1 MIGKGMDGRGVIWT
15 QFILAAALARTARAV
30 LERAPASALDAE
42 VVFSYADTH
51 GGSGRIEPPDMLA
64 AVLAHRS
71 DFTMPSFHQ
80 AMIPATAGHPGSW
93 VLAGR
98 VVAGLGQA
106 RLAFEADVNDIAP
119 EIIATAQGNREI
131 GWTRFWSHD
140 WFQFLRNRI
149 AMLNRPDFVFI
160 DPPPDDPRG
169 PGYAI
174 DAAIL
179 LDTMGVPY
187 MVSYPVASPQEPI
200 DEIGRTGLEL
210 HRRDGGGDD
219 WGCGVL
225 LGGGGEAVVLD
236 VLADLHHLATVLG
249 GELVVR
255 LPRAPLDDYCI

>member
-1 MIGKGMDGRGVIWT
+1 MDGCGIIWA
-15 QFILAAALARTARAV
+15 QFILAAALARAARARV
-30 LERAPASALDAE
+30 ERAPADGGE

-51 GGSGRIEPPDMLA
+51 GGSGRGAPPALLPS
-64 AVLAHRS
+64 VLERQG
-71 DFTMPSFHQ
+71 DFVSQSFHA
-80 AMIPATAGHPGSW
+80 AMRRPAAGHPGSW

-98 VVAGLGQA
+98 VLADLGIP

-119 EIIATAQGNREI
+119 EVIAAAKDNREL

-140 WFQFLRNRI
+140 WFQFLRNRV
-149 AMLNRPDFVFI
+149 AMASRPHFVFI

-179 LDTMGVPY
+179 LDTLGVPY
-187 MVSYPVASPQEPI
+187 MVSYPVESPQAPI

-210 HRRDGGGDD
+210 HRADCGL
-219 WGCGVL
+219 GCGVL

-236 VLADLHHLATVLG
+236 VLADLRHLADLLG

-255 LPRAPLDDYCI
+255 LPRPLVDDYCI

>member
-1 MIGKGMDGRGVIWT
+1 MGMDGRGIIWT
-15 QFILAAALARTARAV
+15 QFILASALARMARALV
-30 LERAPASALDAE
+30 ERAPAHDAE

-51 GGSGRIEPPDMLA
+51 GGSGRLPVPAALA
-64 AVLAHRS
+64 AVLERRG
-71 DFTMPSFHQ
+71 DFATPYFHG
-80 AMIPATAGHPGSW
+80 AMTGAADHPGSW

-98 VVAGLGQA
+98 VMAGLDQP

-119 EIIATAQGNREI
+119 EVIAAAKDNREI

-149 AMLNRPDFVFI
+149 AMLNRPHFVFI

-179 LDTMGVPY
+179 LDTLGVPY
-187 MVSYPVASPQEPI
+187 MVTYPVDSPQGSI
-200 DEIGRTGLEL
+200 DQIGRTGLEL
-210 HRRDGGGDD
+210 HDGNGGG
-219 WGCGVL
+219 GVL
-225 LGGGGEAVVLD
+225 LGGGAEAVMLD
-236 VLADLHHLATVLG
+236 VLSDLRRLAVLLG

-255 LPRAPLDDYCI
+255 LPRPPVDDYCI

>member
-1 MIGKGMDGRGVIWT
+1 MDGRGIIWT
-15 QFILAAALARTARAV
+15 QFILAAALARSARALV
-30 LERAPASALDAE
+30 ERAPADEGE

-51 GGSGRIEPPDMLA
+51 GGSGRGARPALLA
-64 AVLAHRS
+64 EVLAKRD
-71 DFTMPSFHQ
+71 DFAMPFFHDAQ
-80 AMIPATAGHPGSW
+80 VPMDDGYPGSW

-98 VVAGLGQA
+98 VLASLKLPSLG
-106 RLAFEADVNDIAP
+106 FEADVNDIDPAV
-119 EIIATAQGNREI
+119 IAAAKGRREI

-140 WFQFLRNRI
+140 WFQFLRNRV
-149 AMLNRPDFVFI
+149 AMLKRPHFIFI

-179 LDTMGVPY
+179 LDTLGVPY
-187 MVSYPVASPQEPI
+187 MVSYPVESPQAPI
-200 DEIGRTGLEL
+200 DQIGRTGLEL
-210 HRRDGGGDD
+210 HDGD

-236 VLADLHHLATVLG
+236 VLSDLRLLAGVLG

-255 LPRAPLDDYCI
+255 LPRPPMDDYCI

>member
-1 MIGKGMDGRGVIWT
+1 MDGRGVIWA
-15 QFILAAALARTARAV
+15 QFILAAALARAARAV
-30 LERAPASALDAE
+30 VERAPSSAHEAE

-51 GGSGRIEPPDMLA
+51 GGSGRLPPPPALA
-64 AVLAHRS
+64 AVLECQGAVVMPHYHRAV
-71 DFTMPSFHQ
+71 TG
-80 AMIPATAGHPGSW
+80 AMGYPGSW

-98 VVAGLGQA
+98 VLGGLDLPN
-106 RLAFEADVNDIAP
+106 LAFEADVNDIAP
-119 EIIATAQGNREI
+119 EVIAAAQGNREI

-149 AMLNRPDFVFI
+149 AMPNRPHFVFI

-179 LDTMGVPY
+179 LDTLGIPY

-200 DEIGRTGLEL
+200 DQIGRTGLEL
-210 HRRDGGGDD
+210 HRNDGTGDGWD
-219 WGCGVL
+219 YGVL
-225 LGGGGEAVVLD
+225 LGGGGEAVLLD
-236 VLADLHHLATVLG
+236 VLADLRLLAMVLG

-255 LPRAPLDDYCI
+255 LPRPLVDDYCI

>member
-1 MIGKGMDGRGVIWT
+1 MNGRGILWS
-15 QFILAAALARTARAV
+15 QFILAVALARSARALV
-30 LERAPASALDAE
+30 DRARPDDGE

-51 GGSGRIEPPDMLA
+51 GGSGRIEPPALLA
-64 AVLAHRS
+64 EVLARRA
-71 DFTMPSFHQ
+71 DFAMPFLHD
-80 AMIPATAGHPGSW
+80 ALTPAGTGHPGSW

-98 VVAGLGQA
+98 VLASLKLPQLG
-106 RLAFEADVNDIAP
+106 FEADVNDIDPAA
-119 EIIATAQGNREI
+119 IDAAKSHREI

-140 WFQFLRNRI
+140 WFQFLRNRV
-149 AMLNRPDFVFI
+149 AMLSRPHFVFI

-179 LDTMGVPY
+179 LDTLGVPY
-187 MVSYPVASPQEPI
+187 MVSYPVESPQDPI
-200 DEIGRTGLEL
+200 DQIGRTGLEL
-210 HRRDGGGDD
+210 HIGD

-236 VLADLHHLATVLG
+236 ALSDLRLLAGLLG

-255 LPRAPLDDYCI
+255 LPRPPMDDYCI